1 MEAHRVGLPLAVGIA
16 VVAAGAA
23 TFALRPRS
31 ELIKP
36 APVAATDYF
45 SASQLERIHAYRD
58 PQRWLGIGGLAL
70 STGTLALIAVRPPR
84 RLRRALE
91 RGAARPIL
99 AAAATGGA
107 LSLVLVVVGLPLGA
121 VAEQRARDFGLS
133 TQDWGG
139 WIGDAAKSAGIG
151 AVFAAAGGALLMA
164 LIRRFPRSWWAV
176 GAVAVVVISAV
187 FVSYSPVLIDP
198 LFNKFTSLP
207 NSPLRSEILALAH
220 KDGIDVGEVYKVDA
234 SRRTTGAN
242 AYVNG
247 IGHTKRV
254 VLYDNLL
261 NEFSP
266 DEVRSVVAHEL
277 GHVKHRDVPRGLLW
291 LAIVAPAGM
300 LVIQR
305 LTERLAPAEGPAG
318 AGGAEAT
325 SGRARPWGSRRG
337 ARAARCPRPGPA
349 VIPAAALSIAVVSF
363 VLNIPGNALSREV
376 ERSADGHS
384 LDLDRDPAAFISV
397 ERKLALQNL
406 GDPDPPELLQAI
418 FGTHPATVDRIGY
431 ALSWAREH

>member
-31 ELIKP
+31 ELIQT

-45 SASQLERIHAYRD
+45 SASQLDRIHDYRD
-58 PQRWLGIGGLAL
+58 LQRWLGIGGLAIG
-70 STGTLALIAVRPPR
+70 TGTLALIAVRPPR
-84 RLRRALE
+84 RVRRALE

-107 LSLVLVVVGLPLGA
+107 LSLVLVVVGLPLAA

-139 WIGDAAKSAGIG
+139 WIGDVAKSAGIG
-151 AVFAAAGGALLMA
+151 AVFAALGGALLMA

-207 NSPLRSEILALAH
+207 DSPLRSEILALAH

-247 IGHTKRV
+247 LGHTKRV

-261 NEFSP
+261 KDFSP
-266 DEVRSVVAHEL
+266 DQVRSVVAHEL

-305 LTERLAPAEGPAG
+305 LPERLAPEVTAG
-318 AGGAEAT
+318 RGGA
-325 SGRARPWGSRRG
+325 RRG
-337 ARAARCPRPGPA
+337 GAATRGAGPA
-349 VIPAAALSIAVVSF
+349 VIPA
-363 VLNIPGNALSREV
+363 
-376 ERSADGHS
+376 
-384 LDLDRDPAAFISV
+384 
-397 ERKLALQNL
+397 
-406 GDPDPPELLQAI
+406 
-418 FGTHPATVDRIGY
+418 
-431 ALSWAREH
+431 

>member
-31 ELIKP
+31 ELIEP

-45 SASQLERIHAYRD
+45 SASQLDRIHEYRD
-58 PQRWLGIGGLAL
+58 PQRLLGIGGLAL
-70 STGTLALIAVRPPR
+70 STGTLVLIPVRPPR
-84 RLRRALE
+84 RVRRALE
-91 RGAARPIL
+91 RGARRPIL
-99 AAAATGGA
+99 GAAATGGA
-107 LSLVLVVVGLPLGA
+107 LSLVLVLVELPLSA

-139 WIGDAAKSAGIG
+139 WFSDLAKSTGIG
-151 AVFAAAGGALLMA
+151 LVFAGLGGALLMA
-164 LIRRFPRSWWAV
+164 LIRRFPRSWWAL
-176 GAVAVVVISAV
+176 GAAAAVVLSAV
-187 FVSYSPVLIDP
+187 FVSYAPVIIDP
-198 LFNKFTSLP
+198 LFNKFTALP
-207 NSPLRSEILALAH
+207 DSPLRKEILALAH
-220 KDGIDVGEVYKVDA
+220 KDGVDVGEVYRIDA

-261 NEFSP
+261 NDFQP
-266 DEVRSVVAHEL
+266 DQVQSVVAHEL

-305 LTERLAPAEGPAG
+305 LTERLGARGPGRAG
-318 AGGAEAT
+318 AGAA
-325 SGRARPWGSRRG
+325 RRG
-337 ARAARCPRPGPA
+337 RGAGPA
-349 VIPAAALSIAVVSF
+349 VLPAAALSIALVGFVV
-363 VLNIPGNALSREV
+363 NIPGNAMSRGV
-376 ERSADGHS
+376 EASADAYS
-384 LDLDRDPAAFISV
+384 L
-397 ERKLALQNL
+397 KLEN
-406 GDPDPPELLQAI
+406 D
-418 FGTHPATVDRIGY
+418 
-431 ALSWAREH
+431 

>member
-1 MEAHRVGLPLAVGIA
+1 MEGHRVGLPLAVGIA

-31 ELIKP
+31 ELIEP

-45 SASQLERIHAYRD
+45 SASQLDRIHDYTGT
-58 PQRWLGIGGLAL
+58 QRLLGLGGLAL
-70 STGTLALIAVRPPR
+70 STGTLAIIALRPPR
-84 RLRRALE
+84 RVRRALE

-99 AAAATGGA
+99 GAAATGGA
-107 LSLVLVVVGLPLGA
+107 LSLVLVVVGLPLSA

-139 WIGDAAKSAGIG
+139 WLHDAAKSAGIG
-151 AVFAAAGGALLMA
+151 AVFAALGGALLMA
-164 LIRRFPRSWWAV
+164 LIRRFPRSWWAL
-176 GAVAVVVISAV
+176 GALAVVVFSAV
-187 FVSYSPVLIDP
+187 FVSYGPVVIDP
-198 LFNKFTSLP
+198 LFNKFTALP
-207 NSPLRSEILALAH
+207 NSPLRSEVLALAH
-220 KDGIDVGEVYKVDA
+220 KDGIDVGEVYRVDA

-247 IGHTKRV
+247 LGHTKRV

-261 NEFSP
+261 KDFSP
-266 DEVRSVVAHEL
+266 DQVRSVVAHEL

-305 LTERLAPAEGPAG
+305 LTERLAPEAGRGRSAGP
-318 AGGAEAT
+318 
-325 SGRARPWGSRRG
+325 
-337 ARAARCPRPGPA
+337 
-349 VIPAAALSIAVVSF
+349 VVLPAAALSIALVSLA
-363 VLNIPGNALSREV
+363 LNIPGNALSRQV
-376 ERSADGHS
+376 ERAADGHA
-384 LDLDRDPAAFISV
+384 LDLDGDPAAFIAV

-418 FGTHPATVDRIGY
+418 FGTHPATLDRIGY
-431 ALSWAREH
+431 ALAWARNH

>member
-1 MEAHRVGLPLAVGIA
+1 MEAHRVGLPLAGGIA

-31 ELIKP
+31 EPIKP

-45 SASQLERIHAYRD
+45 SASQLGRIHEYVG
-58 PQRWLGIGGLAL
+58 PQRWLGIGGLVL
-70 STGTLALIAVRPPR
+70 GTGTLALIAVRPPR
-84 RLRRALE
+84 RVRRALE

-133 TQDWGG
+133 TQDWGS

-151 AVFAAAGGALLMA
+151 AVFAALGGALLMA

-207 NSPLRSEILALAH
+207 NSPLRGEILALAH

-261 NEFSP
+261 QDFSP
-266 DEVRSVVAHEL
+266 DQVRSVVAHEL

-305 LTERLAPAEGPAG
+305 LTERIAP
-318 AGGAEAT
+318 EADA
-325 SGRARPWGSRRG
+325 ARPK
-337 ARAARCPRPGPA
+337 PGPV
-349 VIPAAALSIAVVSF
+349 VIPAAAF
-363 VLNIPGNALSREV
+363 
-376 ERSADGHS
+376 
-384 LDLDRDPAAFISV
+384 
-397 ERKLALQNL
+397 
-406 GDPDPPELLQAI
+406 
-418 FGTHPATVDRIGY
+418 
-431 ALSWAREH
+431 